1 VRARFAWLRSPAGP
15 EASSGLDHLFVQAST
30 RPEYVATGTDTFTG
44 WTAGVGIEYAVSAK
58 VSIKAEYQHFD
69 FGEEHGYQTALM
81 ADPPTPAGFRFD
93 NFTTVDF
100 DTFKVGLNFHFN

>member
-1 VRARFAWLRSPAGP
+1 
-15 EASSGLDHLFVQAST
+15 
-30 RPEYVATGTDTFTG
+30 
-44 WTAGVGIEYAVSAK
+44 

-69 FGEEHGYQTALM
+69 FGEEHGNQTALM